1 MKSKKRGKVDSGI
14 KAVIYARFS
23 SHSQT
28 EQSIEGQLRDAY
40 DYAKREGIT
49 VVGEYIDRAKTGRY
63 DDRPAFQ
70 RMVKDAEKR
79 QFQLIIVWRL
89 DRFARNRYDSAI
101 YKARLRKLGVRVV
114 SVMEN
119 IGDNPEGI
127 ILEGL
132 LESLAEY
139 YSANLSVNIMRGQRE
154 NVLSGRH
161 CGGRTPY
168 GYKSVEGRLVPDER
182 TAPIIQEVFSRY
194 AQGQQ
199 KTEIVKWL
207 SSIGARTNAGKPFT
221 ISSFN
226 RTLSNTTYIGRLT
239 RNGEEIEGAAEALI
253 TKDLFDKVQERVKQ
267 NARAPAASKA
277 KVEYA
282 LQGKGFC
289 GLCGSTLIGE
299 SGRGRHGGH
308 YHYYACSARKRR
320 RACTKANEKKDQLE
334 LYIVTQTVTYVLSPG
349 MITKIADAVV
359 AEYDREFSQSSVAD
373 LERLVAR
380 LDQDLRNLVETL
392 TEAPKAARPMIYEKM
407 EAIDAQKAD
416 AEVDLAK
423 LRIAS
428 GIRYTRQEVT
438 ALLHQFC
445 DGDPEDPAFRRRIID
460 TFINAVYAY
469 DDRVIVFYNI
479 RGGPQVPYESL
490 TAALPYPTPDPDP
503 DPDDPGP
510 GGPDPTSKP
519 DDPSPDGPDPT
530 SKPDDPSPED
540 PGPNTPRRRS
550 PSTGSDLKPLAPP
563 IRGSL
568 LHKGSRFF
576 FDL

>member
-1 MKSKKRGKVDSGI
+1 MKSKPHKGKSNAPN
-14 KAVIYARFS
+14 AVIYARFS

-139 YSANLSVNIMRGQRE
+139 YSANLSVNIRRGQRE
-154 NVLSGRH
+154 NVLGGKH
-161 CGGRTPY
+161 CGGRTPF
-168 GYKSVEGRLVPDER
+168 GYKSVDGRLVPDER
-182 TAPIIQEVFSRY
+182 NAPIIQEVFSRY

-207 SSIGARTNAGKPFT
+207 ASIGARTNAGKPFT
-221 ISSFN
+221 ISSFS
-226 RTLSNTTYIGRLT
+226 RTLTNTAYIGQLMRQ
-239 RNGEEIEGAAEALI
+239 GEVVEGAAEALI
-253 TKDLFDKVQERVKQ
+253 DPELFERVQERVKQ

-289 GLCGSTLIGE
+289 GLCGSTLVGE
-299 SGRGRHGGH
+299 SGRGRKSIP
-308 YHYYACSARKRR
+308 YYYYACAAKKRHHS
-320 RACTKANEKKDQLE
+320 CSKANEKKDQLE

-479 RGGPQVPYESL
+479 RGGPQVSYESL

-503 DPDDPGP
+503 DDPDPDDPG
-510 GGPDPTSKP
+510 
-519 DDPSPDGPDPT
+519 PDGPDPT
-530 SKPDDPSPED
+530 SKPDDPGPED
-540 PGPNTPRRRS
+540 PGPNTPRRS
-550 PSTGSDLKPLAPP
+550 KPSTGSDLKPLAPP
-563 IRGSL
+563 PKSLETTAFRGIFIFPNSL
-568 LHKGSRFF
+568 FLT
-576 FDL
+576 LL